1 MIIYIIMYIL
11 QLIESKMEQFKI
23 CEKETKTKAYSKEG
37 LAREEKPDPQEAE
50 RQEKLTW
57 LNNVVDRLREIVE
70 SQESDLEKLSNVKKG
85 KNREQVSTLSTYQYI
100 DTYVH
105 IYANNYI
112 YRWKSQKHVFNK
124 INFISINQIRLIYLY
139 YIIAITMFTIL

>member
-1 MIIYIIMYIL
+1 
-11 QLIESKMEQFKI
+11 MEQFKI

-85 KNREQVSTLSTYQYI
+85 KNREQVSTLSTY
-100 DTYVH
+100 
-105 IYANNYI
+105 
-112 YRWKSQKHVFNK
+112 
-124 INFISINQIRLIYLY
+124 
-139 YIIAITMFTIL
+139 